1 MTDTQTLDQTRT
13 STYEAMFLVSQ
24 AAATDLAGVID
35 HINHLFE
42 RAGATVLAMSKWDER
57 RLAFEIDKQKRGI
70 YLLTYFT
77 ANRDAIGGLE
87 RDCNPSEILMR
98 MLVIRAD
105 HLTEEEMRATDAR
118 EELAVEAT
126 LRAEKAAKAVQKDE
140 SVSIGAPV
148 AEQKP
153 EPESKSEPKPEPK
166 PEPEP
171 EAAKANAPEAPADE
185 KSAPKT
191 PQDNPSGEPPAGDPV
206 A

>member
-1 MTDTQTLDQTRT
+1 MTDTQTLQEIRT

-35 HINHLFE
+35 HINHLFQ

-70 YLLTYFT
+70 FLLTYFT

-87 RDCNPSEILMR
+87 RDCNLSEILMR

-105 HLTEEEMRATDAR
+105 HLTEEEMRATDGR

-153 EPESKSEPKPEPK
+153 ESG
-166 PEPEP
+166 P
-171 EAAKANAPEAPADE
+171 EAPKANAPDAPADE

>member
-1 MTDTQTLDQTRT
+1 MTDTQTLQEIRT

-35 HINHLFE
+35 HINHLFQ

-70 YLLTYFT
+70 FLLTYFT

-87 RDCNPSEILMR
+87 RDCNLSEILMR

-105 HLTEEEMRATDAR
+105 HLTEEEMRATDGR

-153 EPESKSEPKPEPK
+153 EPESKSEP
-166 PEPEP
+166 

-191 PQDNPSGEPPAGDPV
+191 SQDTPSGDSPAGDPV

>member
-1 MTDTQTLDQTRT
+1 MTDTQTLEETRT

-35 HINHLFE
+35 HINHLFQ

-70 YLLTYFT
+70 FLLTYFT

-87 RDCNPSEILMR
+87 RDCNLSEILMR

-153 EPESKSEPKPEPK
+153 EPEPK
-166 PEPEP
+166 PEP

>member
-70 YLLTYFT
+70 FLLTYFT

-87 RDCNPSEILMR
+87 RDCNLSEILMR

-153 EPESKSEPKPEPK
+153 EPEPK
-166 PEPEP
+166 PEP
-171 EAAKANAPEAPADE
+171 EAAKANAPEAPADDT
-185 KSAPKT
+185 SAPKT
-191 PQDNPSGEPPAGDPV
+191 PQANPSGDPPAGDPV

>member
-1 MTDTQTLDQTRT
+1 MTDTQTLQETRT

-35 HINHLFE
+35 HINHLFQ

-70 YLLTYFT
+70 FLLTYFT

-87 RDCNPSEILMR
+87 RDCNLSEILMR

-105 HLTEEEMRATDAR
+105 HLTEEEMRATDGR

-126 LRAEKAAKAVQKDE
+126 LRAEKAAKAVKKDE

-153 EPESKSEPKPEPK
+153 ESG
-166 PEPEP
+166 P
-171 EAAKANAPEAPADE
+171 EAAKANAPEAPADGA
-185 KSAPKT
+185 SAPKT
-191 PQDNPSGEPPAGDPV
+191 PQDNPSGDPPAGDPV

>member
-1 MTDTQTLDQTRT
+1 MTDTQTLQEIRT

-35 HINHLFE
+35 HINHLFQ

-70 YLLTYFT
+70 FLLTYFT

-87 RDCNPSEILMR
+87 RDCNLSEILMR

-105 HLTEEEMRATDAR
+105 HLTEEEMRATDGR

-153 EPESKSEPKPEPK
+153 EPE
-166 PEPEP
+166 P
-171 EAAKANAPEAPADE
+171 EAAKANAPDAPADE
-185 KSAPKT
+185 KSAPQT
-191 PQDNPSGEPPAGDPV
+191 PQDNPPGDSPAGDPV

>member
-1 MTDTQTLDQTRT
+1 MTDTQTLEETRT

-70 YLLTYFT
+70 FLLTYFT

-87 RDCNPSEILMR
+87 RDCNLSEILMR

-105 HLTEEEMRATDAR
+105 HLTEEEMRATDGR

-153 EPESKSEPKPEPK
+153 EPEPK
-166 PEPEP
+166 PEP

>member
-70 YLLTYFT
+70 FLLTYFT

-87 RDCNPSEILMR
+87 RDCNLSEILMR

-153 EPESKSEPKPEPK
+153 EPEPKSEH
-166 PEPEP
+166 
-171 EAAKANAPEAPADE
+171 EAAKANAPEAPPDDA
-185 KSAPKT
+185 SAPKT

>member
-1 MTDTQTLDQTRT
+1 MTDTQTLEETRT

-70 YLLTYFT
+70 FLLTYFT

-87 RDCNPSEILMR
+87 RDCNLSEILMR

-153 EPESKSEPKPEPK
+153 EPESKSEP
-166 PEPEP
+166 

-191 PQDNPSGEPPAGDPV
+191 PQDNPSGDPPAGDPV

>member
-70 YLLTYFT
+70 FLLTYFT

-87 RDCNPSEILMR
+87 RDCNLSEILMR

-105 HLTEEEMRATDAR
+105 HLTEEEMRATDGR

-153 EPESKSEPKPEPK
+153 EPEPK
-166 PEPEP
+166 PEP

-191 PQDNPSGEPPAGDPV
+191 PQDTPSGEPPAGDPV

>member
-1 MTDTQTLDQTRT
+1 
-13 STYEAMFLVSQ
+13 MFLVSQ

-57 RLAFEIDKQKRGI
+57 RLAFEIDKQKRGV

-77 ANRDAIGGLE
+77 ARRGAIAGLE
-87 RDCNPSEILMR
+87 RDCNLSETLMR

-118 EELAVEAT
+118 EELDAEAK

-153 EPESKSEPKPEPK
+153 EPESKSEP
-166 PEPEP
+166 
-171 EAAKANAPEAPADE
+171 EAAKANAPEAPTDE

>member
-87 RDCNPSEILMR
+87 RDCNLSEILMR

-153 EPESKSEPKPEPK
+153 EPESKSEP
-166 PEPEP
+166 
-171 EAAKANAPEAPADE
+171 EAAKANAPEAPADDT
-185 KSAPKT
+185 SAPKT

>member
-1 MTDTQTLDQTRT
+1 MTDTQTLEETRT

-70 YLLTYFT
+70 FLLTYFT

-87 RDCNPSEILMR
+87 RDCNLSEILMR

-105 HLTEEEMRATDAR
+105 HLTEEEMRATDGR

-153 EPESKSEPKPEPK
+153 EPEPK
-166 PEPEP
+166 PEP

-191 PQDNPSGEPPAGDPV
+191 PQDNPSGDPPAGDPV

>member
-70 YLLTYFT
+70 FLLTYFT

-87 RDCNPSEILMR
+87 RDCNLSEILMR

-153 EPESKSEPKPEPK
+153 EPEPK
-166 PEPEP
+166 PEP